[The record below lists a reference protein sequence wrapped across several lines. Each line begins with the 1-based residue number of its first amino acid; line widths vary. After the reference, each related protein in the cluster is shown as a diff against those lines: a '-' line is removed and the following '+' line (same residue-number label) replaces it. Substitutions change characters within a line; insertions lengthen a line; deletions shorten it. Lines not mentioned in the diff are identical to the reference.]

1 MPERDCVVF
10 IPSGRNPDGHYQSEF
25 RATSTLDA
33 AAQALA
39 RHEDYIRRR
48 KLVTADFVPEDGIV
62 RVVVRGP
69 ASRLAF
75 NVDAPGLASYRYRVA
90 RVRQWM
96 GAHAP
101 PTARRSSG

>member
-10 IPSGRNPDGHYQSEF
+10 IPSGRNPDGHYQTEF

-48 KLVTADFVPEDGIV
+48 KLATPDFIPEDGVV
-62 RVVVRGP
+62 RVVVRG
-69 ASRLAF
+69 ASDRVAF
-75 NVDAPGLASYRYRVA
+75 NESAPQHARYAYSIR
-90 RVRQWM
+90 RVREWM
-96 GAHAP
+96 SAHAP
-101 PTARRSSG
+101 AAARRSSG